1 MHRAFTSTFIVLALG
16 VVIGAYI
23 VLEPLS
29 LENIAPIPTE
39 RGAAVV
45 PVELASPT
53 TPASPASIDEE
64 VAKRL
69 ALEMAKAERLFLA
82 ENAPAL
88 GNPEASSSASSDA
101 RAASETALPAS
112 PPLKDA
118 VPAMA
123 ATASNA
129 TSANAKAVNEAARP
143 AALVDRAGVMAGTQ
157 LAALTPDEICQRDRD
172 RLARL
177 RASPSGEEAQRFT
190 SELGCLKL
198 LPQVLDLMGR
208 SARTL
213 YAAEVPNTRS
223 SGTSASSEAVP
234 PAPASQGTE
243 AATLTPDEICR
254 RDGER
259 LERLRASRSWEEVAH
274 FRDEL
279 GCKKLLPQVLDL
291 MVRLARTPAEVPNS
305 KSSGTSVASEAVPP
319 APAAE
324 PSSPRETAEDEPA
337 NLDVQLEGKP
347 FGTSTRRLA
356 EITEPPKRPDTR
368 KKLPLAGKAAP
379 PVAAGVPKA
388 APSGAQAAR
397 EDVRPALPVG
407 GANVGPPTSDET
419 CKHDEDRLVR
429 LRLSPSGEEM
439 QRFASELSCEA
450 LRPQLQRLMES
461 LGLAAPGVSTPSGS
475 SPPPERPV
483 VDTQMQAPLAA
494 TRAITIPPSG
504 PVAVLSAGSIDSVP
518 ATALANP
525 RVSAP
530 AAVGDVSPPQAD
542 GVEPTI
548 QGVSDK
554 EILFGMAAP
563 FSGASRELGRQMKIG
578 VETAFSQ
585 INSAGGVNGRLLQ
598 LVAADDGYEPE
609 KTADAMHLLYDKEKV
624 FGFIGNVGTPTAAV
638 SLPFALDHR
647 TLFFGAFTGASLLR
661 RDPPDRYVF
670 NYRASYAEETKAVVH
685 YLVKVKHIQPKE
697 ILVFAQ
703 QDSYGDSGYADVQ
716 KAVHSLPGNNPDVVR
731 LNYKRNTIDVP
742 DAVDG
747 LRAYKGQI
755 KAVVMIASYRAA
767 AKFIENTRDLYPSM
781 IYTNVSFVGSTA
793 LADELMLLGPRYA
806 AGVIVTQVVP
816 AINSYTTIVLKYKEA
831 LAKYSPGNSPDY
843 VSFEGYIDAS
853 ILAEAVKRVGRGIDS
868 EKLVEELE
876 RMHDFDPGLGAP
888 VTFSP
893 HDHQGSHKVSGS
905 QLDETGHFQPIDLE

>member
-461 LGLAAPGVSTPSGS
+461 SGLGRARGVDAKRFEPSAGTPSRGH
-475 SPPPERPV
+475 
-483 VDTQMQAPLAA
+483 
-494 TRAITIPPSG
+494 
-504 PVAVLSAGSIDSVP
+504 
-518 ATALANP
+518 
-525 RVSAP
+525 
-530 AAVGDVSPPQAD
+530 
-542 GVEPTI
+542 
-548 QGVSDK
+548 
-554 EILFGMAAP
+554 
-563 FSGASRELGRQMKIG
+563 
-578 VETAFSQ
+578 
-585 INSAGGVNGRLLQ
+585 
-598 LVAADDGYEPE
+598 
-609 KTADAMHLLYDKEKV
+609 ADA
-624 FGFIGNVGTPTAAV
+624 
-638 SLPFALDHR
+638 S
-647 TLFFGAFTGASLLR
+647 
-661 RDPPDRYVF
+661 
-670 NYRASYAEETKAVVH
+670 
-685 YLVKVKHIQPKE
+685 
-697 ILVFAQ
+697 
-703 QDSYGDSGYADVQ
+703 
-716 KAVHSLPGNNPDVVR
+716 
-731 LNYKRNTIDVP
+731 
-742 DAVDG
+742 
-747 LRAYKGQI
+747 
-755 KAVVMIASYRAA
+755 
-767 AKFIENTRDLYPSM
+767 PSC
-781 IYTNVSFVGSTA
+781 S
-793 LADELMLLGPRYA
+793 D
-806 AGVIVTQVVP
+806 
-816 AINSYTTIVLKYKEA
+816 
-831 LAKYSPGNSPDY
+831 
-843 VSFEGYIDAS
+843 
-853 ILAEAVKRVGRGIDS
+853 
-868 EKLVEELE
+868 
-876 RMHDFDPGLGAP
+876 
-888 VTFSP
+888 
-893 HDHQGSHKVSGS
+893 
-905 QLDETGHFQPIDLE
+905 